1 MVHVNYV
8 NTEMTLKLV
17 YYGPGLCGKTTNL
30 KYIFDHIAPEKR
42 GKMVSLATESD
53 RTLFFD
59 LLPLELGKLHGFKVR
74 LQLFTVPG
82 QVKYNATR
90 KLVLKGVDGLVFV
103 ADSQVDMLAS
113 NLESQKN
120 LRENLQ
126 DEHLELAQLP
136 LVIQYNKRDLPNLLP
151 LEALEQE
158 LNPGGRPSFSASAIT
173 GQNVLETLR
182 EISKLTLN
190 HVRQQVEYAGEREEE
205 ERLPVSAAT
214 ASYPGP
220 APGASS
226 LPPRAPAPPRPAQT
240 IPPPV
245 APPLPTPER
254 APAIPAQELQELR
267 ELQQRLQEQLTS
279 LRPPA
284 EPSAPPA
291 REQAAELGELRERL
305 EARLTDVD
313 GLRQDFASL
322 RRDCE
327 IHWTQQDAALCGL
340 QQQLDLLAASRPA
353 APETAELRASVAALS
368 ARLDGSQAQLADVS
382 KVAARQA
389 ELASS
394 VTALRGEL
402 EQLLRR
408 QTQLENHLVEVSAQV
423 QKLAGQGSAADRQVL
438 QKRCAELESAVAT
451 LRAELETMPPEPPDL
466 NGLELEPEE
475 SSPTAEAAA
484 GEVDSFWKRLFKESS

>member
-245 APPLPTPER
+245 APPLPIPER
-254 APAIPAQELQELR
+254 APAIPAQELRELR

-327 IHWTQQDAALCGL
+327 IHWTQQDAAHCGL
-340 QQQLDLLAASRPA
+340 QQQLDQFAASRPA
-353 APETAELRASVAALS
+353 APETAELRASVAAL
-368 ARLDGSQAQLADVS
+368 
-382 KVAARQA
+382 AARQA

-394 VTALRGEL
+394 VAALGGEL

-408 QTQLENHLVEVSAQV
+408 QTQLENHLVELSAQV

-466 NGLELEPEE
+466 SGLELEPEQ
-475 SSPTAEAAA
+475 SNPTAEAAA